1 MVACDILLRFSP
13 NVRFSAEACIHRGRK
28 DIEYGD
34 SASTVALRQKASRYP
49 PIRESGPLIRL
60 REAYKAAS
68 EGLPCGFGASWW
80 TKSVS

>member
-1 MVACDILLRFSP
+1 MVACDILWDPLRT
-13 NVRFSAEACIHRGRK
+13 SASRQKRASIAAEK
-28 DIEYGD
+28 DIAYGD

-49 PIRESGPLIRL
+49 PIMESGPLIRL

-68 EGLPCGFGASWW
+68 EGLLRGFGASWW